1 MSNKHQKRSE
11 GGASGGLAEL
21 KIRLLFVLVAIL
33 VYRLGAH
40 IPVPGL
46 DPQKLANFFSEQQNT
61 IFGLFNMFSGGA
73 LSRVTV
79 FAIGIMPYITAS
91 IVMQLFSMV
100 LPALEQLKKEGE
112 SGRRKINQYTRYF
125 TLILSIFQSFGMAR
139 WLAGQHIALVAD
151 LPFYL
156 TAVITLVTGTMFLM
170 WLGEQITEK
179 GVGNGISLIIF
190 SGIVSNIPNAIAS
203 VFQQV
208 REGQMQPLTLI
219 LIAVIVAVVTGF
231 VVFVERGQ
239 RRIRVNY
246 AQRTQGKKVYA
257 AQTSHL
263 PLKMNMA
270 GVIPPIFASS
280 IILIPATVAQFF
292 ARGKGMDWLADIGM
306 ALSPGQPL
314 YLIVYAAAILFFAF
328 FYTALVFNPKDTA
341 DNLKKSGAY
350 IPGIRPGEQTT
361 RYIDAIMTRLTL
373 VGALYL
379 VLVCLLPQLLMYAWH
394 VPFYFG
400 GTSLLI
406 IVVVIMDFVAQVQA
420 HLMAGQYDSLMKK
433 NNVKGT
439 KMPGLL

>member
-1 MSNKHQKRSE
+1 MRNQKQGIGPSL
-11 GGASGGLAEL
+11 GGLAEL
-21 KIRLLFVLVAIL
+21 KSRLMFVALAIL

-46 DPQKLANFFSEQQNT
+46 DPNKLANFFSEQQNT

-79 FAIGIMPYITAS
+79 FAIGIMPYISAS
-91 IVMQLFSMV
+91 IMIQLFTV
-100 LPALEQLKKEGE
+100 VVPTLEQLKKEGE
-112 SGRRKINQYTRYF
+112 SGRRKINQYTRYL
-125 TLILSIFQSFGMAR
+125 TMLLAIFQSLGMAR
-139 WLAGQHIALVAD
+139 WLAGQQIALQPD
-151 LPFYL
+151 LAFYF
-156 TAVITLVTGTMFLM
+156 TAVVTLVTGTMFLM

-179 GVGNGISLIIF
+179 GIGNGISLIIF
-190 SGIVSNIPNAIAS
+190 SGIVSSMPGAIAS
-203 VFQQV
+203 VLQQV
-208 REGQMQPLTLI
+208 KEGQMQALTLL
-219 LIAVIVAVVTGF
+219 LIAVIVVLVTGF

-246 AQRTQGKKVYA
+246 AQRTQGRKVYA

-263 PLKMNMA
+263 PLKINMA

-280 IILIPATVAQFF
+280 IILLPATLAQFF
-292 ARGKGMDWLADIGM
+292 ARGKGMDWLSDIGM

-314 YLIVYAAAILFFAF
+314 YLIVYAGAILFFAF

-361 RYIDAIMTRLTL
+361 RYIDSVMTRLTL
-373 VGALYL
+373 VGAIYL
-379 VLVCLLPQLLMYAWH
+379 VLVCLLPQIMMYTWH

-420 HLMAGQYDSLMKK
+420 HLMTQQYDSLMKK
-433 NNVKGT
+433 ANFKGT
-439 KMPGLL
+439 KLPGLL

>member
-1 MSNKHQKRSE
+1 MSKQKAE
-11 GGASGGLAEL
+11 GTSSIGGLAEL
-21 KIRLLFVLVAIL
+21 KSRLIFVIL
-33 VYRLGAH
+33 GILIYRLGAH

-46 DPQKLANFFSEQQNT
+46 DPVKLANYFNSQQNT

-79 FAIGIMPYITAS
+79 FAIGIMPYISAS
-91 IVMQLFSMV
+91 IMVQLFSV
-100 LPALEQLKKEGE
+100 VSPKLEQLKKEGE
-112 SGRRKINQYTRYF
+112 SGRRKLNQYTRYL
-125 TLILSIFQSFGMAR
+125 TLFLAIFQSLGMSR
-139 WLAGQHIALVAD
+139 WLVSQQIALQ
-151 LPFYL
+151 PGFSFYL
-156 TAVITLVTGTMFLM
+156 LAVVTLVTGTMFLM

-190 SGIVSNIPNAIAS
+190 SGIVSSLPSAMAT
-203 VFQQV
+203 VLQQV
-208 REGQMQPLTLI
+208 REGQMQGLTLLFII
-219 LIAVIVAVVTGF
+219 LIVFSVTGF
-231 VVFVERGQ
+231 VVFMERAQ

-246 AQRTQGKKVYA
+246 AQRTQGRKMYA

-263 PLKMNMA
+263 PLKINMA

-280 IILIPATVAQFF
+280 IILLPATIAQFF
-292 ARGKGMDWLADIGM
+292 GHGKGMGWLADLAM

-314 YLIVYAAAILFFAF
+314 YLLIYAVAILFFAF

-350 IPGIRPGEQTT
+350 IPGIRPGEQTSK
-361 RYIDAIMTRLTL
+361 YIDQVMTRLTL
-373 VGALYL
+373 VGAIYL
-379 VLVCLLPQLLMYAWH
+379 VLVCLLPQILMYTWH

-420 HLMAGQYDSLMKK
+420 HLMAQQYDSLMKK
-433 NNVKGT
+433 ASLKGN
-439 KMPGLL
+439 KLPGLL

>member
-1 MSNKHQKRSE
+1 MKIKKQLPESN
-11 GGASGGLAEL
+11 AGGLAEL
-21 KIRLLFVLVAIL
+21 KSRLLFVILSIL

-46 DPQKLANFFSEQQNT
+46 DPLKLANYFNDQQNT

-79 FAIGIMPYITAS
+79 FAIGIMPYISAS
-91 IVMQLFSMV
+91 IMIQLFSSV
-100 LPALEQLKKEGE
+100 VPVLEQLKKEGE
-112 SGRRKINQYTRYF
+112 IGRRKINQYTRYL
-125 TLILSIFQSFGMAR
+125 TLLLSVFQSLGMAR
-139 WLAGQHIALVAD
+139 WLVSQHIALQPDFA
-151 LPFYL
+151 FYF
-156 TAVITLVTGTMFLM
+156 TSVVTLSTGTMFLM

-190 SGIVSNIPNAIAS
+190 SGIVSSLPGALAS

-208 REGQMQPLTLI
+208 KEGQMQAITLVF
-219 LIAVIVAVVTGF
+219 IAAVVVSVTAF
-231 VVFVERGQ
+231 VVFMERGQ

-246 AQRTQGKKVYA
+246 AQRTQGKRVYA

-263 PLKMNMA
+263 PLKINLA

-280 IILIPATVAQFF
+280 IILLPATLAQFF
-292 ARGKGMDWLADIGM
+292 AKGKGMDWVADIGM

-314 YLIVYAAAILFFAF
+314 YLIVYAVAIVFFAF

-341 DNLKKSGAY
+341 ENLKKSGAF
-350 IPGIRPGEQTT
+350 IPGIRPGEQTS
-361 RYIDAIMTRLTL
+361 RYIDQVMTRLTL

-379 VLVCLLPQLLMYAWH
+379 VLVCLLPQILMYTWH

-406 IVVVIMDFVAQVQA
+406 IVVVIMDFTAQIQA
-420 HLMAGQYDSLMKK
+420 HLMTQKYDSLIKK
-433 NNVKGT
+433 SNFKGT
-439 KMPGLL
+439 KLPGLL

>member
-1 MSNKHQKRSE
+1 MKSKKQHSSE
-11 GGASGGLAEL
+11 SSQGGLAEL
-21 KIRLLFVLVAIL
+21 KSRLLFVLVAIL
-33 VYRLGAH
+33 IYRLGAH

-46 DPQKLANFFSEQQNT
+46 DPEKLLNFFNQQQNT

-91 IVMQLFSMV
+91 IIIQLFSVV
-100 LPALEQLKKEGE
+100 LPSLEQLKKEGE
-112 SGRRKINQYTRYF
+112 SGKRKLNQYTRYL
-125 TLILSIFQSFGMAR
+125 TLLFSFFQSLGMAR
-139 WLAGQHIALVAD
+139 WLAGQHIALNPD
-151 LPFYL
+151 MLFYT
-156 TAVITLVTGTMFLM
+156 TAVVTLVTGTMFLM
-170 WLGEQITEK
+170 WLGEQMTEK

-190 SGIVSNIPNAIAS
+190 SGIVSSMPNAIAT

-208 REGQMQPLTLI
+208 KEGQMQMLSLI
-219 LIAVIVAVVTGF
+219 VIVFIMISVTGF

-263 PLKMNMA
+263 PLKINMA

-280 IILIPATVAQFF
+280 IILLPATLAQFF
-292 ARGKGMDWLADIGM
+292 AHTKGLGWLADVGM
-306 ALSPGQPL
+306 ALTPGQPL
-314 YLIVYAAAILFFAF
+314 YLIVDAAAILFFAF

-350 IPGIRPGEQTT
+350 IPGIRPGEQTL
-361 RYIDAIMTRLTL
+361 RYIDSVMTRLTL
-373 VGALYL
+373 VGAIYL
-379 VLVCLLPQLLMYAWH
+379 VLVCLVPQILMFTWH
-394 VPFYFG
+394 VSFYFG

-406 IVVVIMDFVAQVQA
+406 IVVVVMDFVAQVQA
-420 HLMAGQYDSLMKK
+420 HLMTQQYDSLMKK
-433 NNVKGT
+433 ANFKGG
-439 KMPGLL
+439 KLPGLL